1 MNTNRLEVSQ
11 IFDRVVSD
19 VDLRVEQF
27 ASNNKH
33 KPELVESICSL
44 REVWIKEIRE
54 CEAYNIA
61 FLENETAP
69 LSNEQRIKR
78 YCFVIETFINTV
90 ESTSRSDQSEFGYI
104 LVSLD
109 KYVSP
114 GQVACFQAAL
124 KFMPG
129 SVFDSLFDFRAQGML
144 LYYKN
149 LSMLFTEVNEKP
161 LPKISNGSSILVI
174 LSPKPCKLLAFSS
187 SLINF
192 VII

>member
-1 MNTNRLEVSQ
+1 MSINRLEVNL

-33 KPELVESICSL
+33 KPELVESICKL

-54 CEAYNIA
+54 CETYNMS

-69 LSNEQRIKR
+69 LPNAQRIKR
-78 YCFVIETFINTV
+78 YCFIIEAFINTM
-90 ESTSRSDQSEFGYI
+90 ESTSRSDQTEFGYY

-129 SVFDSLFDFRAQGML
+129 SVFDISLTASRAQQMLFD
-144 LYYKN
+144 KN
-149 LSMLFTEVNEKP
+149 LSMLFTEVNLVP
-161 LPKISNGSSILVI
+161 LPEMIIGS
-174 LSPKPCKLLAFSS
+174 K
-187 SLINF
+187 
-192 VII
+192 

>member
-27 ASNNKH
+27 TSNNKH
-33 KPELVESICSL
+33 KPELVESICKL

-54 CEAYNIA
+54 CEAYNLS

-69 LSNEQRIKR
+69 LSNAQRIKH
-78 YCFVIETFINTV
+78 YCFVIDAFVNTI
-90 ESTSRSDQSEFGYI
+90 ECSTRTDKSEFGYL

-124 KFMPG
+124 KLMSG
-129 SVFDSLFDFRAQGML
+129 SVFDSLIDLRAQQML
-144 LYYKN
+144 FYKN
-149 LSMLFTEVNEKP
+149 LSMLFTDVSPVP
-161 LPKISNGSSILVI
+161 LPSMIIGSTIGVS
-174 LSPKPCKLLAFSS
+174 
-187 SLINF
+187 
-192 VII
+192 